1 MDFKNKG
8 SIKVI
13 DFGTAH
19 CFNNDQKMHQTYGTA
34 Y

>member
-1 MDFKNKG
+1 LKPENILMDFKNKG

-19 CFNNDQKMHQTYGTA
+19 CFNKD
-34 Y
+34 